1 MSINLQG
8 GTVVVVGIIG
18 RSVNFFVG
26 IVVFVVMGV
35 DLTDSALMV
44 GGISIH
50 VIAGI
55 NVCSIVHEQF
65 QVLHVVH
72 RGSSV
77 NNLVPFVIKVD
88 TG

>member
-1 MSINLQG
+1 MVVRIFSIN
-8 GTVVVVGIIG
+8 VG
-18 RSVNFFVG
+18 FVIG

-35 DLTDSALMV
+35 DLMASTLMI

-50 VIAGI
+50 MIACI

-65 QVLHVVH
+65 QVLGVAY

-77 NNLVPFVIKVD
+77 NDLVPFVIKVD
-88 TG
+88 AGKLVNA